1 VWRSG
6 QKQPVLELWRQ
17 IPDRPGD
24 LRVDRIFLTARR
36 RGVMRLIEDKQRTG
50 SKVTQRIS
58 ETGAVSRI
66 DQQSMRN
73 QKTARGQPWINR
85 ESALPPYRGDTGAV
99 DDCEPQPEP
108 RLKLIRPLPEHR
120 GRRGNDDKVDPTPQQ
135 QFAQDEAGF
144 DRFAEA
150 DIIGDQ
156 QIDPRKYERFAQR
169 FELIRVEADARP
181 ERCLKTGWGRLPLH
195 SPTVPCVHT
204 PQTTRDR
211 RTAARRRAASRHP
224 R

>member
-1 VWRSG
+1 
-6 QKQPVLELWRQ
+6 
-17 IPDRPGD
+17 
-24 LRVDRIFLTARR
+24 
-36 RGVMRLIEDKQRTG
+36 MRLIEDKQRTG

-73 QKTARGQPWINR
+73 QKTARGQPGIDREAALAAHCPDKGTVDNR
-85 ESALPPYRGDTGAV
+85 EA
-99 DDCEPQPEP
+99 QPEP

-144 DRFAEA
+144 DCFAEA

-211 RTAARRRAASRHP
+211 RTAARQRDANLHP

>member
-1 VWRSG
+1 
-6 QKQPVLELWRQ
+6 
-17 IPDRPGD
+17 
-24 LRVDRIFLTARR
+24 
-36 RGVMRLIEDKQRTG
+36 MRLIEDKQRTG

-85 ESALPPYRGDTGAV
+85 ESALPPYRGD
-99 DDCEPQPEP
+99 
-108 RLKLIRPLPEHR
+108 
-120 GRRGNDDKVDPTPQQ
+120 KVDATPQQ

-144 DRFAEA
+144 DCFAEA

-211 RTAARRRAASRHP
+211 RTAARQRDANLHP

>member
-1 VWRSG
+1 MV
-6 QKQPVLELWRQ
+6 PVVVC
-17 IPDRPGD
+17 GN
-24 LRVDRIFLTARR
+24 
-36 RGVMRLIEDKQRTG
+36 K
-50 SKVTQRIS
+50 
-58 ETGAVSRI
+58 
-66 DQQSMRN
+66 
-73 QKTARGQPWINR
+73 
-85 ESALPPYRGDTGAV
+85 GAV
-99 DDCEPQPEP
+99 DDREPQPEP
-108 RLKLIRPLPEHR
+108 RLKFIRPLPKHR
-120 GRRGNDDKVDPTPQQ
+120 GRRRNDDKVDPTPQQ

-144 DRFAEA
+144 DRLAEA